1 MAELRIWSFASLPEK
16 QEVLSAV
23 IFCQEGGRGA
33 DRSSP
38 DRELLATRTWAVGLS
53 KCSISFP
60 GNALWISSFALFPV
74 SSMQK
79 YSMLAVLYLLQFC
92 CLGKEFKSVCM
103 PQWTSDRLM
112 ICSSS
117 KCLFFF
123 FFSALQLCFIGA
135 MLENE
140 IHVWTHSGSSVVD
153 MLPSREAAPE
163 YSGECPGT
171 AWQF

>member
-16 QEVLSAV
+16 QEALSTV

-53 KCSISFP
+53 KCTISFP

-79 YSMLAVLYLLQFC
+79 YNMLAVLYLLQFC

-112 ICSSS
+112 IVAVNV
-117 KCLFFF
+117 FFF
-123 FFSALQLCFIGA
+123 SFSALQLCFIGA

-140 IHVWTHSGSSVVD
+140 IHVWTHSGSSVVG
-153 MLPSREAAPE
+153 MLLSREAARE
-163 YSGECPGT
+163 YSGERPGT